1 MIKIAI
7 TGKADKRILAYPFMR
22 ACSIAGRTCVI
33 TDDTAYKRL
42 YAGTENQGEIEG
54 IKIHILPLLSEQ
66 NLPEIEERL
75 ISKETE
81 YLIYISD
88 TYYPKDAGHILML
101 CEYNTTFM
109 GNSLEDIIDE
119 QENVTFGTLTLT
131 PQKNKSVIPKGVQ
144 FHQIIWKPEYSI
156 YLFQTEELRQLQPLK
171 DKLISSFLVNA
182 FSGILDIKPAI
193 FNDLLKRKRYTYSK
207 KDK

>member
-22 ACSIAGRTCVI
+22 ACSIAGRTSVI
-33 TDDTAYKRL
+33 TDDMAYKRL
-42 YAGTENQGEIEG
+42 YAGTENQGVIEE
-54 IKIHILPLLSEQ
+54 IKINILPLLSEQ
-66 NLPEIEERL
+66 SLAEIEEQEINR
-75 ISKETE
+75 ETE

-88 TYYPKDAGHILML
+88 TYYPKDAGHVLML
-101 CEYNTTFM
+101 CEYNSTFM
-109 GNSLEDIIDE
+109 GTSMEDIIEE
-119 QENVTFGTLTLT
+119 QENITFGTLTLT
-131 PQKNKSVIPKGVQ
+131 PRKNKSVIPKGVQ

-171 DKLISSFLVNA
+171 DKLVSAFLVNA
-182 FSGILDIKPAI
+182 FAGILDIKPAT
-193 FNDLLKRKRYTYSK
+193 FYELLKRKRYAYTK